1 MTNNQDEN
9 FDILRSTKRYIKGI
23 SESINDNGNVN
34 GGSPMGAMLNIGAT
48 TTKAFYLQDEDYV
61 PKHTAILHKSGAIH
75 IHDLDFFSM
84 TTTCAQIP
92 LLHLLLGEVYMEHGW
107 IRKAKSFSTACSL
120 ACIYLQSNQNDHHG
134 GQGYPHFDY
143 FLARFV
149 GLEWLR
155 QIKVLLDYTEG
166 KSEVVSN
173 LRDLVDEGEDIIF
186 NSDPDDLL
194 FDYFK
199 TESFEKIQNEISIHF
214 PGKLDTIEQNLRK
227 EVFSGCQGIL
237 YNFNSMHCLQ
247 GDTLVKTVNGP
258 KPIKDLKA
266 DEQVLSFNL
275 ETKTQEVV
283 RVKEILN
290 NGIQPLFKY
299 TTAMGREIW
308 CTRNHRI
315 LQSRINRVNFSSKD
329 CMFGKIKRPLAL
341 AVYYY
346 ITKEHPEVVVELGTP
361 YSDTDLFFPE
371 YNLYLAF
378 SNENKS
384 LTDIKD
390 RQFDVEF
397 VDPFLTFE
405 QIDKIINSI
414 LSKHMN
420 RFYREIDDCSY
431 IILEDGTHDP
441 IISREYVGEED
452 VYDIAVD
459 RNCNFILENG
469 AVVHNSRAGGQVP
482 FSSINLGTDTS
493 YGGRLITEGILTELQ
508 KGLGHGEICIFPIV
522 IFKLKNGISALPGD
536 PNYDLYRLALKSAA
550 TRLYPTFLFLDA
562 PFNLVYQDGNP
573 IHEVA
578 LMGCVDYDESI
589 KFSGYLKSPSDS
601 GNEIGYY
608 YDMVDF
614 MYNNLDKIKDMENG
628 I

>member
-1 MTNNQDEN
+1 MANNQDEN

-34 GGSPMGAMLNIGAT
+34 GGSPMGAMLNIGST
-48 TTKAFYLQDEDYV
+48 TTKSFYLQDDDYV
-61 PKHTAILHKSGAIH
+61 PKHTADLHKSGAIH

-92 LLHLLLGEVYMEHGW
+92 LLHLLLREVYMEHGW
-107 IRKAKSFSTACSL
+107 IRKARSFSTACSL

-149 GLEWLR
+149 SLEWLR
-155 QIKVLLDYTEG
+155 QIKVLLDYAEE
-166 KSEVVSN
+166 KPEIVSN
-173 LRDLVDEGEDIIF
+173 LRDLVDEGENIIF

-214 PGKLDTIEQNLRK
+214 PSKLDTIEQNLRK

-247 GDTLVKTVNGP
+247 GDTLVKTVGGGS
-258 KPIKDLKA
+258 KPIKELKV
-266 DEQVLSFNL
+266 DEQVLSLNTATGKV
-275 ETKTQEVV
+275 ESV

-290 NGIQPLFKY
+290 NGRQPLFKY
-299 TTAMGREIW
+299 ITEMGKEIQ

-315 LQSRINRVNFSSKD
+315 LQSRIHKVNFNSRCEVFDKIRRPSS
-329 CMFGKIKRPLAL
+329 LSL
-341 AVYYY
+341 AVCRYM
-346 ITKEHPEVVVELGTP
+346 TREHPEVVIEIGAL
-361 YSDTDLFFPE
+361 YSATDLFFPE
-371 YNLYLAF
+371 YNLGITF
-378 SNENKS
+378 NECTTTK
-384 LTDIKD
+384 KE
-390 RQFDVEF
+390 QFDIEF
-397 VDPFLTFE
+397 VNPSLAFE
-405 QIDKIINSI
+405 QIDESINSI
-414 LSKHMN
+414 LSKHIN
-420 RFYREIDDCSY
+420 SFYREIDDCSY

-441 IISREYVGEED
+441 IISREYVGEEE

-508 KGLGHGEICIFPIV
+508 KGLGHGELCIFPIV
-522 IFKLKNGISALPGD
+522 IFKLKNGLSALPGD

-573 IHEVA
+573 IHEMA

-589 KFSGYLKSPSDS
+589 KFSGYLKSSSDM
-601 GNEIGYY
+601 GNKIGYY

-614 MYNNLDKIKDMENG
+614 MYNNLDKIKDMENE

>member
-1 MTNNQDEN
+1 MANNQDEN

-34 GGSPMGAMLNIGAT
+34 GGSPMGAMLNIGST
-48 TTKAFYLQDEDYV
+48 TTKSFYLQDDDYV
-61 PKHTAILHKSGAIH
+61 PKHTADLHKSGAIH

-92 LLHLLLGEVYMEHGW
+92 LLHLLLREVYMEHGW

-149 GLEWLR
+149 SLEWLR
-155 QIKVLLDYTEG
+155 QVKVLLDYTEE
-166 KSEVVSN
+166 KPEIVSN
-173 LRDLVDEGEDIIF
+173 LRDLVDEGENIIF

-214 PGKLDTIEQNLRK
+214 PSKLDTIEQNLRK

-237 YNFNSMHCLQ
+237 YNFNSMH
-247 GDTLVKTVNGP
+247 
-258 KPIKDLKA
+258 
-266 DEQVLSFNL
+266 
-275 ETKTQEVV
+275 
-283 RVKEILN
+283 
-290 NGIQPLFKY
+290 
-299 TTAMGREIW
+299 
-308 CTRNHRI
+308 
-315 LQSRINRVNFSSKD
+315 
-329 CMFGKIKRPLAL
+329 
-341 AVYYY
+341 
-346 ITKEHPEVVVELGTP
+346 
-361 YSDTDLFFPE
+361 
-371 YNLYLAF
+371 
-378 SNENKS
+378 
-384 LTDIKD
+384 
-390 RQFDVEF
+390 
-397 VDPFLTFE
+397 
-405 QIDKIINSI
+405 
-414 LSKHMN
+414 
-420 RFYREIDDCSY
+420 
-431 IILEDGTHDP
+431 
-441 IISREYVGEED
+441 
-452 VYDIAVD
+452 
-459 RNCNFILENG
+459 
-469 AVVHNSRAGGQVP
+469 SRAGGQVP

-522 IFKLKNGISALPGD
+522 IFKLKNGLSALPGD

-573 IHEVA
+573 IHEIA
-578 LMGCVDYDESI
+578 LMGCVDYNESI
-589 KFSGYLKSPSDS
+589 KFSGYLKSSSDR
-601 GNEIGYY
+601 GNKIGYY

-614 MYNNLDKIKDMENG
+614 MYNNLDKIKDMENE